1 MNNSQQRRDAYKN
14 WLVNCDGKTSNVAS
28 TYVSYLNKCSALVR
42 CLKSFLDLDVA
53 DDFDFFDLSD
63 KDTVH
68 RLYAKLNTKLPPIVE
83 FSSLS
88 CYVDFLGGENKKS
101 GSVEKTSD
109 EYKEYLIKGG
119 IGKNSANSYVSYLNT
134 CSALVR
140 CLKSSLDLDVADD
153 FDFFNLSDKAKVL
166 LLYAK
171 LNTKLPPIVS
181 LTSLQYYVKF
191 LGGETIQV
199 GKTQQYYVQP
209 YKKWLVKYDGKT
221 PNVANSYTSGVNTCS
236 KIADF
241 YFFNSGDLDEVKQ
254 QFESLMR
261 TPSFIANDK
270 ARNKTPSNALKRYI
284 EFLEFIKDSDHAQE
298 LLG

>member
-1 MNNSQQRRDAYKN
+1 
-14 WLVNCDGKTSNVAS
+14 
-28 TYVSYLNKCSALVR
+28 
-42 CLKSFLDLDVA
+42 LDVA

-109 EYKEYLIKGG
+109 EYKEYLIKVG

-140 CLKSSLDLDVADD
+140 CLKSFLNLEVADD
-153 FDFFNLSDKAKVL
+153 FDFFNLSDKDTVL
-166 LLYAK
+166 RLYAK
-171 LNTKLPPIVS
+171 LNTNLPNLS
-181 LTSLQYYVKF
+181 EFTSLQYYVKF

-209 YKKWLVKYDGKT
+209 YKKYVQPYKKWLVDCNGNT

-236 KIADF
+236 KEADF
-241 YFFNSGDLDEVKQ
+241 DFFNSGDLDEVKK
-254 QFESLMR
+254 QFARLMR
-261 TPSFIANDK
+261 SPSFIAKDE
-270 ARNKTPSNALKRYI
+270 ARNRTPSNALKRYI
-284 EFLEFIKDSDHAQE
+284 EFLEFIKESDHAQE